1 MSAMP
6 SMQEFLTAE
15 VVEGGQP
22 TIDVLIIGA
31 GIAGLGCAAY
41 LRREMP
47 AKTWAILEMRDDLG
61 GTWDFFKYPGV
72 RSDSDLYT
80 MGYEFKPW
88 RSEKAIA
95 GAAAIKEYLDETADE
110 YDIRRNISFGRKVV
124 RAEWSSADASWI
136 VTAEDLKTGAHESY
150 RCRWIFSATG
160 YYDYEHGYR
169 PAFPEEES
177 FKGPIVH
184 PQHWPEDLDY
194 AGKRIAVIGS
204 GATAVTLLPAL
215 AEKAAHVT
223 QVQRTPSYVLPVP
236 QVDPLL
242 RFLRPFFSEER
253 VHRILRRK
261 NVYVQHV
268 SWALCKKYPNLVRK
282 LIRRCNRKALTNDYP
297 VDVHYNPPYD
307 PGDQRVCGA
316 DSNLYKAL
324 NDGSCSIVT
333 GRIER
338 FTETGISMASGEQVD
353 ADIIVTAT
361 GLNLKILGGVEV
373 FVDGEKV
380 NCAER
385 IAFKSMM
392 LDGVPNLVYA
402 FGSVNSSWSLKIGLV
417 CIYFCRLMKE
427 MDRRG
432 VVAAMPERPA
442 RPMETRP
449 LLEFGAGYLQRAI
462 NILPRQGD
470 SYPWQNPFNYPEDE
484 KMLKRG
490 KVIEPELKLFPA
502 PAVRLP
508 QDLALTNRWTEM
520 ALS

>member
-6 SMQEFLTAE
+6 SMQEFWTAE
-15 VVEGGQP
+15 LVGRGQAI
-22 TIDVLIIGA
+22 IDVLIIGA
-31 GIAGLGCAAY
+31 GISGLGCAAY

-80 MGYEFKPW
+80 FGYEFKPW

-95 GAAAIKEYLDETADE
+95 GADAIKEYLNETADE

-124 RAEWSSADASWI
+124 RAEWSWANALWI
-136 VTAEDLKTGAHESY
+136 VTAENLKTGAHESY

-177 FKGPIVH
+177 FKGRIVH
-184 PQHWPEDLDY
+184 PQQWPEDLDY

-215 AEKAAHVT
+215 AKKAAHVT
-223 QVQRTPSYVLPVP
+223 QVQRTPGYVLPVP

-242 RFLRPFFSEER
+242 RILRPFFSKER
-253 VHRILRRK
+253 VHAIMRRK
-261 NVYVQHV
+261 NARLQRIFWV
-268 SWALCKKYPNLVRK
+268 LCKKYPKLMRK
-282 LIRRCNRKALTNDYP
+282 LIRMANRKALTNDYP
-297 VDVHYNPPYD
+297 VDVHFNPPYD
-307 PGDQRVCGA
+307 PFEQRLCAAPDGD
-316 DSNLYKAL
+316 LFKAL
-324 NDGSCSIVT
+324 KNGSCSIVT

-338 FTETGISMASGEQVD
+338 FTETGIRMASSEHVD

-361 GLNLKILGGVEV
+361 GLNLKLLGGVEV
-373 FVDGEKV
+373 FVDREKV
-380 NCAER
+380 NWAQKLV
-385 IAFKSMM
+385 FKGMM
-392 LDGVPNLVYA
+392 LDGVPNLA
-402 FGSVNSSWSLKIGLV
+402 FSVGYTNSSWTLKVGLL
-417 CIYFCRLMKE
+417 CQYFCRLLKE

-432 VVAAMPERPA
+432 VVVAMPERPA
-442 RPMETRP
+442 RPMETPP
-449 LLEFGAGYLQRAI
+449 LLDFGAGYVQRAI
-462 NILPRQGD
+462 SILPRQGD
-470 SYPWQNPFNYPEDE
+470 SYPWQMTFNYFEDE
-484 KMLKRG
+484 KMIKRG

-502 PAVRLP
+502 PAVWLP
-508 QDLALTNRWTEM
+508 QAAE
-520 ALS
+520 